1 MYDDGI
7 APPPTFPCF
16 LIACE
21 TPASEVSSAAVP
33 CTKERKERRR
43 EKSIQPPPMQ
53 HSPPVIA
60 RFCRLRSIFLVC
72 DFLPD
77 LLARVAIFR
86 QPKKNAITVPFLCV
100 TLGRNAPK
108 NSTANQFPILRSI
121 CLGAHSA
128 FLLSRHSF
136 FAYHVLECLQ
146 RIHAYCTNAG
156 AAGSAQKWAAHIVW
170 STKKINTEPA

>member
-1 MYDDGI
+1 MTELRLRR
-7 APPPTFPCF
+7 PFTCF

-33 CTKERKERRR
+33 QRKERKEGA
-43 EKSIQPPPMQ
+43 KNQSGTPPPPMQ

-86 QPKKNAITVPFLCV
+86 QPKKNAITVPILCV
-100 TLGRNAPK
+100 TLCRNAPK

-146 RIHAYCTNAG
+146 RIHTYCTNAG
-156 AAGSAQKWAAHIVW
+156 AAGSAQKWAAHIV
-170 STKKINTEPA
+170 